1 MSNTDYEIITGIVI
15 CCCIA
20 AIYFHWMKFELKAQ
34 FTAKLE
40 EAKAKLKVANEACAD
55 EPQFSRS
62 RKLLHQ
68 ANEWMRQIN
77 EFAEEVDL
85 DQDIDDLIAVRRQLY
100 FVNWNIDHAMT
111 LRQKSSTVV
120 YLMA

>member
-15 CCCIA
+15 CFCIA
-20 AIYFHWMKFELKAQ
+20 AIYFYWMKFELKAQ

-40 EAKAKLKVANEACAD
+40 EAKAKLKDANYACID
-55 EPQFSRS
+55 ELQFSKS
-62 RKLLHQ
+62 RKLLNQ

-77 EFAEEVDL
+77 EFVEEVDL
-85 DQDIDDLIAVRRQLY
+85 DKDIDDLIAVRRQLY

-111 LRQKSSTVV
+111 LRQKSSKVMF
-120 YLMA
+120 LMA